1 MYKDQRNALIVAA
14 GLAAVYLEDEVVQE
28 TIAEM
33 LRADDAP
40 IEAAAFDRAAHHEQL
55 YDSLRM
61 GLLAAVN
68 DVDDAPDE
76 VLLQYVRD
84 AVQSGLEL
92 EELRQRLLNAMFLEA
107 GGSSAI
113 ATLVERALNQYR
125 ALRGGLLSALNL
137 SPGEEDQTIVAK
149 AADVMGELGALRT
162 GLLQALGSTR
172 YDQTTDKEM
181 LAEVRA
187 LSTNG
192 TPTPLSV
199 TRQLSAVRELELLGW
214 YWSIK
219 DGWIKPRGTPV
230 IPCDPN

>member
-40 IEAAAFDRAAHHEQL
+40 IEAAAARTFGGQI
-55 YDSLRM
+55 YDSLRE
-61 GLLAAVN
+61 GLLAAVGGAD
-68 DVDDAPDE
+68 DVLDE
-76 VLLQYVRD
+76 VLLQHVRD

-92 EELRQRLLNAMFLEA
+92 EKLRWRLLHALFLEDGTNA
-107 GGSSAI
+107 GI
-113 ATLVERALNQYR
+113 ASEVERSLNRYR
-125 ALRGGLLSALNL
+125 ALRGDLLSALNL
-137 SPGEEDQTIVAK
+137 TPGEEDQAIVAK

-199 TRQLSAVRELELLGW
+199 TRQFTAVRELELLGW

-219 DGWIKPRGTPV
+219 DGWVKPRDTPV
-230 IPCDPN
+230 IPSDPN